1 MSCCNAGSPP
11 LKEVG
16 LSTCFATSAYSSIRS
31 FLHRVK
37 RFCQVL
43 LPCSLSKN
51 LYILFKHNGLWKRK
65 NAMLIRSKMHAWFVG
80 HRTIVRLPLNN
91 ASLEHEECFNH
102 LICQMGEKACHSTL
116 SNACCFL
123 PFSKN
128 KGGVW

>member
-65 NAMLIRSKMHAWFVG
+65 NAMLIRSKTHAWFVG
-80 HRTIVRLPLNN
+80 HRTIVHGHLKHCSF
-91 ASLEHEECFNH
+91 AIEQCFV
-102 LICQMGEKACHSTL
+102 GA
-116 SNACCFL
+116 
-123 PFSKN
+123 
-128 KGGVW
+128 